1 MFVIFF
7 VIRNFI
13 CLHWF
18 LWRIKCK
25 CINYY
30 YEFLRTFYMM
40 KMRLKFSPFFVKVF
54 LILRE
59 QNIFLICSCF
69 KDFSVKIVILKIYSW
84 CNPLGKKSKKKYL
97 SKYYYFLTV
106 YRLVFHAELM
116 VTFFN
121 LYNFRKIIFFKNTK
135 FYIL

>member
-1 MFVIFF
+1 MFGIFF
-7 VIRNFI
+7 VIPNLI

-97 SKYYYFLTV
+97 SKYYYFLS
-106 YRLVFHAELM
+106 Y
-116 VTFFN
+116 FFN
-121 LYNFRKIIFFKNTK
+121 LKNIKLCVFEKNDFSKVIKIKK
-135 FYIL
+135 CDH

>member
-1 MFVIFF
+1 
-7 VIRNFI
+7 
-13 CLHWF
+13 
-18 LWRIKCK
+18 
-25 CINYY
+25 
-30 YEFLRTFYMM
+30 MM

-59 QNIFLICSCF
+59 QNIFLICSYF
-69 KDFSVKIVILKIYSW
+69 KDFRAKIVILKINIFMMY
-84 CNPLGKKSKKKYL
+84 PLTKNIEKKIYL